1 GMRGEI
7 LRSVP
12 LWRLIAVG
20 VGNLAAVVSWVLRM
34 GSGAMIGG
42 RVTLKLDPQA
52 LRRLCARRSVVLV
65 TGTNGKTTTTRM
77 IKSALAARGPV
88 ASNDT
93 GANMPDGLV
102 AAISHDLGA
111 PYAALEIDERYFT
124 RVAPDLRPDAAVL
137 LNLSNDQLD
146 RFGEIR
152 ALERDMR
159 RAIEQLDRTH
169 VIANSRDVLIT
180 SAASVAQRQSWVAA
194 VTANWT
200 SESNVCPRC
209 GSYIDF
215 DGTAAW
221 RCDNGS
227 CGLAEP
233 EPDWLLE
240 GTQLRRPDGGHTR
253 IEVAVPGDINLTNA
267 AGAVAATSSFG
278 VETTSAAEAIR
289 TGTDVQGR
297 YQTVRHGGH
306 TIRLLLAKNPA
317 GWAETLSIV
326 DGTAGTVL
334 IAINGREADG
344 RDPSWLWDVPFEKLR
359 GRNVIA
365 AVEHVAELAVR
376 LTYAEVPHTTESDPV
391 AASSTVTDD
400 GIELVSNYTAFNSVR
415 RRLDIA

>member
-1 GMRGEI
+1 
-7 LRSVP
+7 
-12 LWRLIAVG
+12 
-20 VGNLAAVVSWVLRM
+20 
-34 GSGAMIGG
+34 GAMIGG
-42 RVTLKLDPQA
+42 RVTLALDPQA
-52 LRRLCARRSVVLV
+52 LRRLCSHRSVVLV

-77 IKSALAARGPV
+77 IKAALAARGPV

-111 PYAALEIDERYFT
+111 PDAALEIDERYFT
-124 RVAPDLRPDAAVL
+124 RVAPSLGPDVAVL

-152 ALERDMR
+152 ALEQDMR
-159 RAIEQLDRTH
+159 RAVEQFDRTR

-180 SAASVAQRQSWVAA
+180 SAASVAPRQSWVAA
-194 VTANWT
+194 VTASWT

-215 DGTAAW
+215 DSTSAWQCDTA
-221 RCDNGS
+221 S
-227 CGLAEP
+227 CGLVEP

-240 GTQLRRPDGGHTR
+240 GTQLRDPDSGRTH
-253 IEVAVPGDINLTNA
+253 IEVAVPGEINLTNA
-267 AGAVAATSSFG
+267 AVAVAATNSFG
-278 VETTSAAEAIR
+278 VDPASAADSIR
-289 TGTDVQGR
+289 TVADVQGR

-344 RDPSWLWDVPFEKLR
+344 RDLSWLWDVPFEKLR

-365 AVEHVAELAVR
+365 AGESVAELAVR
-376 LTYAEVPHTTESDPV
+376 LTYAEVAHTTESDPV
-391 AASSTVTDD
+391 AAISTVTDD